1 VRDAAWCRTA
11 LLDRA
16 ARTFKEE
23 SSMYRTSF
31 IAGIA
36 ALLLPL
42 CLLAGPVDINTAD
55 AKTIA
60 RELKGIGLSRAQA
73 IVDYREKNGPFKNA
87 DELANVKGVGMK
99 VVEQNRPNIK
109 VEKKEKTK
117 TSAATD

>member
-1 VRDAAWCRTA
+1 
-11 LLDRA
+11 
-16 ARTFKEE
+16 
-23 SSMYRTSF
+23 MYRTSLLV
-31 IAGIA
+31 GLA

-42 CLLAGPVDINTAD
+42 YLFAGPVDINTAD

-73 IVDYREKNGPFKNA
+73 IVEYRQKNGPFKSA

-109 VEKKEKTK
+109 LEKKEKTK
-117 TSAATD
+117 TSATTD